1 MGGES
6 SEIVVAERGSADLRR
21 RAGSFHSSLLVRIVR
36 ALLARVLLVILPVVV
51 PVPGPAVVVVEEAEA
66 EAEAEVPLCSLGFG

>member
-36 ALLARVLLVILPVVV
+36 ALLARDLLVTLPEVV
-51 PVPGPAVVVVEEAEA
+51 PVAAPVVVVEE
-66 EAEAEVPLCSLGFG
+66 EVVVEVGMPLCSLGFG